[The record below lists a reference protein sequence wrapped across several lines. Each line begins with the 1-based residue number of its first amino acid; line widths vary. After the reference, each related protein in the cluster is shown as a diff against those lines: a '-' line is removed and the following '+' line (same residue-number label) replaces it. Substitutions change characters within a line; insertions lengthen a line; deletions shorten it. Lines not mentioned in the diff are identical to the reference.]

1 MRNQILHDIS
11 AYWVIINLAHPV
23 VRIENIKNK
32 ADVFQKNYTKVISTP
47 QGLHDKI
54 A

>member
-1 MRNQILHDIS
+1 MRNQILHYIS

-23 VRIENIKNK
+23 VRMENIKNK